1 MLYLSRYVIRTK
13 SEYYRL
19 LQQTR
24 DTGDWEPWILY
35 MLQGVELTA
44 RQTTWIIGR
53 IKSLMTDYKHRI
65 RAELP
70 KIYSQDLLNN
80 LFRHPY
86 TKIEALQND
95 LRVSRLTATKYLDRL
110 TDEGFVEKHKI
121 GRYNYYINF
130 PLMRVFSEIPD
141 EPEAFDSRAMDSD

>member
-1 MLYLSRYVIRTK
+1 MHVMSDVHRK
-13 SEYYRL
+13 SDFL
-19 LQQTR
+19 
-24 DTGDWEPWILY
+24 DNTGDWEPWILY

-44 RQTTWIIGR
+44 RQTIWIIGR
-53 IKSLMTDYKHRI
+53 IKVLMMDYRHHI

-86 TKIEALQND
+86 TKIEGLQND

-121 GRYNYYINF
+121 GRYNYYINL
-130 PLMRVFSEIPD
+130 PLMRIFTEIPD
-141 EPEAFDSRAMDSD
+141 QPEALDTPPMGSD